1 MSLHRRYEYQGPSG
15 ATPGEFSPDSVYEG
29 ATPGRP
35 FGPWHL
41 QESEDY
47 PFALLTSE
55 NQVAPTLKLAQLATL
70 NPSSAYIKFLP
81 GRADPGNTMQVKFS
95 PNIIRLDISGPGLPN
110 MSLYDLP
117 GVISVHEIA
126 EEQYLV
132 GLVKNLVMD
141 YVQDKRCLILLA
153 LPMTDDPVNS
163 TAFDLIRR
171 AGAESRTVGVLTKPD
186 RVQSGESLE
195 QWVQMLNG
203 QRFKLGFGY
212 YITRN
217 NPDPSV
223 GNVTA
228 RSEERHFFS
237 SQPWTTTMRQYQDR
251 FGTLRL
257 QAFLSRE
264 LAMQIG
270 KRSVHRQQCWAL
282 SLNILAT
289 IVYLGSTS
297 TSSV

>member
-1 MSLHRRYEYQGPSG
+1 
-15 ATPGEFSPDSVYEG
+15 
-29 ATPGRP
+29 
-35 FGPWHL
+35 
-41 QESEDY
+41 
-47 PFALLTSE
+47 
-55 NQVAPTLKLAQLATL
+55 
-70 NPSSAYIKFLP
+70 
-81 GRADPGNTMQVKFS
+81 MQVKFS

-117 GVISVHEIA
+117 GVINIHEIA

-132 GLVKNLVMD
+132 GLVKNLVME
-141 YVQDKRCLILLA
+141 YVQDSRCIILLT

-195 QWVQMLNG
+195 QWIQMLNG

-212 YITRN
+212 YVTRN

-223 GNVTA
+223 SNGAA
-228 RSEERHFFS
+228 RAEERHFFS
-237 SQPWTTTMRQYQDR
+237 LRPWTTNMCQYQNR

-257 QAFLSRE
+257 QDFLSRE

-270 KRSVHRQQCWAL
+270 KRLVHRQLCRAL
-282 SLNILAT
+282 RLIC
-289 IVYLGSTS
+289 
-297 TSSV
+297 SVQ

>member
-1 MSLHRRYEYQGPSG
+1 MSLFKRYEYQNLSRGTHEKFFSG
-15 ATPGEFSPDSVYEG
+15 SVYEG

-35 FGPWHL
+35 LGPWHL
-41 QESEDY
+41 QESEDF
-47 PFALLTSE
+47 PFALLTSQD
-55 NQVAPTLKLAQLATL
+55 QVAPTLKLAQLATL
-70 NPSSAYIKFLP
+70 NPGSAYTKFLP
-81 GRADPGNTMQVKFS
+81 GKADPGNTMQVKFS

-141 YVQDKRCLILLA
+141 YVQDRQCLILLT

-171 AGAESRTVGVLTKPD
+171 AGAENRTVGVLTKPD
-186 RVQSGESLE
+186 RVQPGESLE

-212 YITRN
+212 YVTRN

-223 GNVTA
+223 GNITA
-228 RSEERHFFS
+228 RAEERHFFS
-237 SQPWTTTMRQYQDR
+237 SQPWTTDMCQYQNQ

-257 QAFLSRE
+257 QTFLSRK

-270 KRSVHRQQCWAL
+270 KRSVHRQLCWAL
-282 SLNILAT
+282 SLIYSLQ
-289 IVYLGSTS
+289 
-297 TSSV
+297 

>member
-1 MSLHRRYEYQGPSG
+1 MSLFKRYEYQNQSRC
-15 ATPGEFSPDSVYEG
+15 TLGEFSSGSVSEG
-29 ATPGRP
+29 ATPGQP

-41 QESEDY
+41 QGSEDY
-47 PFALLTSE
+47 SFALLTSQH
-55 NQVAPTLKLAQLATL
+55 QVAPTLKLAQLATL
-70 NPSSAYIKFLP
+70 NPGSPYTKFLP
-81 GRADPGNTMQVKFS
+81 GRADSGNTMQVKFS
-95 PNIIRLDISGPGLPN
+95 PNVIRLDISGPGLPN

-132 GLVKNLVMD
+132 GLVKNLVME
-141 YVQDKRCLILLA
+141 YVQDKRCIILLT

-195 QWVQMLNG
+195 QWIQMLNG

-212 YITRN
+212 YVTRN

-223 GNVTA
+223 GNATA
-228 RSEERHFFS
+228 RAEERHFFS
-237 SQPWTTTMRQYQDR
+237 SQPWTTNMCQYQTR

-257 QAFLSRE
+257 QTFLSRE
-264 LAMQIG
+264 LAVQIG
-270 KRSVHRQQCWAL
+270 KRSVYRQL
-282 SLNILAT
+282 S
-289 IVYLGSTS
+289 
-297 TSSV
+297 